1 MSTAGTEPGLPGAAL
16 AAARTARGLSPA
28 QVAEQM
34 RLTAEVV
41 VAMEEGRYEALGPTV
56 FARGHLRKYAN
67 LLGVPADSVLA
78 AYDAS
83 SSRAAEATLIPP
95 ASAHTPV
102 RSQRVPDLPWPALLA
117 AVAVLGAA
125 VAGGWWLWQSRSAA
139 GDAQGGA
146 LVVPAPA
153 SQPAA
158 GEVPAALDEQ
168 ADYVPPAVPAD
179 GEPLP
184 QEETAPA
191 AGPESAA
198 PVEPPAAATSG
209 HLIIEFTGP
218 CWLEVYDAA
227 GARLAF
233 ELVVAG
239 DSRTFDGPAPWRVLL
254 GNVGAARVSIDGSVV
269 QIPPSLRVR
278 DAALVSVSGR
288 GEVAPADAVR
298 NS

>member
-1 MSTAGTEPGLPGAAL
+1 MEPGSAGATL

-28 QVAEQM
+28 QAAEQM

-67 LLGVPADSVLA
+67 LLGVPADGVLA

-83 SSRAAEATLIPP
+83 SSRAAESTLIPP

-102 RSQRVPDLPWPALLA
+102 GSHRVPDLPWLVLLA
-117 AVAVLGAA
+117 AVVVLGAA
-125 VAGGWWLWQSRSAA
+125 AAGGWWLWQSRSTG
-139 GDAQGGA
+139 GDAQA
-146 LVVPAPA
+146 EQTAVPAST
-153 SQPAA
+153 SQPAS
-158 GEVPAALDEQ
+158 GEVPAAQDQ
-168 ADYVPPAVPAD
+168 QDDYVPPAIPAY

-184 QEETAPA
+184 EEEVVPA
-191 AGPESAA
+191 AGPESAT
-198 PVEPPAAATSG
+198 PVEPPAPATSG
-209 HLIIEFTGP
+209 NLIIEFTGP

-227 GARLAF
+227 GERLAF

-239 DSRTFDGPAPWRVLL
+239 DSRTFGGPAPWRVLL

-288 GEVAPADAVR
+288 GDVAPADAVR
-298 NS
+298 DS

>member
-1 MSTAGTEPGLPGAAL
+1 VSAPGTDPESPGAKL
-16 AAARTARGLSPA
+16 AAARMARGLSPA
-28 QVAEQM
+28 QAAEQM

-41 VAMEEGRYEALGPTV
+41 VAMEEGRYDALGPTV

-67 LLGVPADSVLA
+67 LLGVPADRVLA

-83 SSRAAEATLIPP
+83 SSRAAESTLIPP

-125 VAGGWWLWQSRSAA
+125 AAGGWWLWQSRSAA
-139 GDAQGGA
+139 GDAQAGPSA
-146 LVVPAPA
+146 VPAST
-153 SQPAA
+153 SQPAS

-168 ADYVPPAVPAD
+168 ADYVPSAVPAD
-179 GEPLP
+179 GEPP
-184 QEETAPA
+184 PVDEAAPA

-198 PVEPPAAATSG
+198 PVEPPPPATSG
-209 HLIIEFTGP
+209 NLIIEFTGP

-239 DSRTFDGPAPWRVLL
+239 DSRAFGGPAPWRVLL
-254 GNVGAARVSIDGSVV
+254 GNVGAARVSIDGSEV

-288 GEVAPADAVR
+288 GDVAPADAVR
-298 NS
+298 DS

>member
-1 MSTAGTEPGLPGAAL
+1 MSATGIEPGSPGATL

-28 QVAEQM
+28 QAAEQM
-34 RLTAEVV
+34 RLTAEIV

-67 LLGVPADSVLA
+67 LLGVPADGLLA

-83 SSRAAEATLIPP
+83 SSRAAESTLIPP

-102 RSQRVPDLPWPALLA
+102 RSHRVPDLPWPALLV

-125 VAGGWWLWQSRSAA
+125 VAAGWWLWQSRSAA
-139 GDAQGGA
+139 GDAQA
-146 LVVPAPA
+146 EQTAVPASTAQPA
-153 SQPAA
+153 S
-158 GEVPAALDEQ
+158 GEVPAALDQ
-168 ADYVPPAVPAD
+168 QPDYVPPA
-179 GEPLP
+179 
-184 QEETAPA
+184 APA
-191 AGPESAA
+191 EGVPSPDDEAAPATGPESAT
-198 PVEPPAAATSG
+198 PGEPPAAATTGS
-209 HLIIEFTGP
+209 LVIEFTGP

-227 GARLAF
+227 GERLAF

-239 DSRTFDGPAPWRVLL
+239 DSRSFGGPAPWRVLL

-278 DAALVSVSGR
+278 DAALVSVSG
-288 GEVAPADAVR
+288 GGDVVPVDAVR
-298 NS
+298 DS